1 MLGSTPAPWRRW
13 GILRDATVV
22 AGYLNVPRP
31 RASRAAEARWR
42 GFLIAFWASLAV
54 TALLLPAPSPGAI
67 LSYVAL
73 MAGAQLCGGWLW
85 LRASRVRR
93 AELFILSATG
103 LTLGAA
109 LTVLAL
115 RHPGGPTTELAVTRN
130 DWLIICVVLL
140 GTVTALRQLV
150 IELRRHVR
158 LLDLLARTDP
168 LTQIPNR
175 RAWDEELP
183 RELLRARRDRTMV
196 TVAILD
202 LDRFKAYND
211 MRGHQEGDSLLQR
224 VATAW
229 QGAIRASDFIARYG
243 GEEFAVILRGCSL
256 EDALPIVERMRMC
269 VPDEQSCSAGL
280 ARWDGEET
288 AEALVG
294 RADEALYE
302 AKLAGR
308 DRIKVAPSRATVAE
322 TLPATPWPSIV
333 RALLDDRSIIAA
345 YQPVVRIDTGE
356 VFAYEALA
364 RPNRDRIDIG
374 VERMFSSAQRM
385 GLGRDLDWL
394 CRRAAL
400 AGADWIQSGTPLF
413 VNCSV
418 SALLDPVHRVDQ
430 MLLVLRAVG
439 RTPADVVLEIT
450 EREVI
455 MDLNRLLQVVN
466 AYRRE
471 GFRFA
476 VDDVGEGHSTLEVL
490 ATVQPEFI
498 KVARSLVREAVNR
511 GPRAAIRA
519 VVAFAAEI
527 GAEVIAEGV
536 EQPATAAAMLGLGV
550 KLAQGYLFGR
560 PAIPEQG
567 AAQPGAVA

>member
-1 MLGSTPAPWRRW
+1 MLGNTDAAWRRW

-22 AGYLNVPRP
+22 AGLLGVPRP
-31 RASRAAEARWR
+31 RASKAGEARWR
-42 GFLIAFWASLAV
+42 GFLVAFWATLAV
-54 TALLLPAPSPGAI
+54 TALLLPAPSRGSV
-67 LSYVAL
+67 LTYLAL
-73 MAGAQLCGGWLW
+73 MAAAQLCGAWLW
-85 LRASRVRR
+85 LRAARVHR
-93 AELFILSATG
+93 AELFTLSTAG
-103 LTLGAA
+103 FMLSAA
-109 LTVLAL
+109 LTVIAL
-115 RHPGGPTTELAVTRN
+115 RHPGGPMTSLAVTRN
-130 DWLIICVVLL
+130 EWLIICVVLL
-140 GTVTALRQLV
+140 WVVTAIRQLV
-150 IELRRHVR
+150 IELHRHVQ

-183 RELLRARRDRTMV
+183 RELIRAHRDGTMV
-196 TVAILD
+196 TIAILD
-202 LDRFKAYND
+202 LDRFKAFND
-211 MRGHQEGDSLLQR
+211 MRGHQEGDGLLQR
-224 VATAW
+224 IAAGWREAV
-229 QGAIRASDFIARYG
+229 RASDFIARYG
-243 GEEFAVILRGCSL
+243 GEEFAVILRGCGL
-256 EDALPIVERMRMC
+256 EDALPIIERMRMC
-269 VPDEQSCSAGL
+269 VPDEQSCSAGV

-288 AEALVG
+288 AETLVG

-308 DRIKVAPSRATVAE
+308 DRVKFAPSRVTTEAVPT
-322 TLPATPWPSIV
+322 TPWPSIV
-333 RALLDDRSIIAA
+333 RALLADRSVIAA
-345 YQPVVRIDTGE
+345 YQPVVRVDTGD
-356 VFAYEALA
+356 VLAYEALA
-364 RPNRDRIDIG
+364 RPNREHLDIS
-374 VERMFSSAQRM
+374 VERMFQSAQRM

-400 AGADWIQSGTPLF
+400 AGAGWIPAGTALF
-413 VNCSV
+413 INCSV

-430 MLLVLRAVG
+430 MLLVLEAVE
-439 RTPADVVLEIT
+439 RTPADVVMEIT

-455 MDLNRLLQVVN
+455 EDLNRLRQVVN

-498 KVARSLVREAVNR
+498 KIARSLVREAANR

-527 GAEVIAEGV
+527 GAQVIAEGI

-550 KLAQGYLFGR
+550 TLAQGFLFGR
-560 PAIPEQG
+560 PVIPELN
-567 AAQPGAVA
+567 AAEPGAVA